1 MSDLNDFRIGKKT
14 SYFRNNPKYIS
25 LMLEVID
32 ILYDSFDIE
41 IEKEELL
48 KPITSD
54 SEEELR
60 NMIKKHNK
68 SLKRKERKFVL
79 TDDAG
84 NVVKKPL
91 SGYNIFMQEI
101 TNKIEKEGGKKK
113 TIQELS
119 KDWNSLSK
127 KEQNKYK
134 KLSDKEKEKFNVMI
148 EEQKKQAIASGDFDK
163 PKPKKP
169 KSAYIYFVNDPEN
182 IQFYKEQGIK
192 GIKINT
198 ESSKRWREMTDEEK
212 EPYVKKYEESRKE
225 YEKQMEVYYKEV
237 KAIKEKKLK
246 HDIELAKTFKKEH
259 STSSK
264 DENANILDFNYLCSK
279 CNHLNK
285 IKIDQSKLIKKTI
298 LNVNDKLEEND
309 SGEEDD

>member
-1 MSDLNDFRIGKKT
+1 MTDLNDFRIGKKT
-14 SYFRNNPKYIS
+14 SYFRNNPKHIS

-48 KPITSD
+48 RPITSD

-68 SLKRKERKFVL
+68 SLKKKERKFVL

-84 NVVKKPL
+84 NIVKKPL
-91 SGYNIFMQEI
+91 SGYNIYMQEI
-101 TNKIEKEGGKKK
+101 NMKMEKEGSKKK
-113 TIQELS
+113 TLQDIS
-119 KDWNSLSK
+119 KDWNKLSK

-134 KLSDKEKEKFNVMI
+134 KLSDKEKAKFNQMI
-148 EEQKKQAIASGDFDK
+148 EEQKLKAIASGDFEK

-169 KSAYIYFVNDPEN
+169 KSAYIYFINDPE
-182 IQFYKEQGIK
+182 IVSFYKEQGFK
-192 GIKINT
+192 GIKINS
-198 ESSKRWREMTDEEK
+198 EASKRWKEMSDEEK
-212 EPYVKKYEESRKE
+212 EPYVKKYEESKLK
-225 YEKQMEVYYKEV
+225 YEKALEIYHQEVRE
-237 KAIKEKKLK
+237 IKENKLRQ
-246 HDIELAKTFKKEH
+246 DIELARTFKKEH

-264 DENANILDFNYLCSK
+264 NENSSFIEFNYLCSK

-285 IKIDQSKLIKKTI
+285 ISIDHSKLMKKNI
-298 LNVNDKLEEND
+298 LNSNDNTNDNSEEYNSD
-309 SGEEDD
+309 